1 MIKKPH
7 IRGVFCLH
15 LFVKKWGWGK
25 LKRWLLTT
33 LQYIFH
39 SAGFFVCWDKII
51 YKDIMLTKMKEKYDN
66 FIEKIVIFNGQNVAR
81 RGGVFNKEKNEKMM
95 RLIILP
101 FGFYFLGSFLGIL
114 LYPLYYIPL
123 IILSLKHINDYF
135 GWIRIKS

>member
-1 MIKKPH
+1 MFVE
-7 IRGVFCLH
+7 IRL
-15 LFVKKWGWGK
+15 
-25 LKRWLLTT
+25 
-33 LQYIFH
+33 
-39 SAGFFVCWDKII
+39 
-51 YKDIMLTKMKEKYDN
+51 YKDIMLTKMKEEYDN
-66 FIEKIVIFNGQNVAR
+66 FIEKIVIFNGKNVAR
-81 RGGVFNKEKNEKMM
+81 RGGVFNKEKNKKKM